1 MSKLPAFQFYPG
13 DWRKDPSLN
22 VCSRF
27 ACGLLIDLLCVCF
40 ESACRGALVLP
51 SGVPMSR
58 DQIFRAV
65 CRGETREEFETALNE
80 LIDAGVMKVHD
91 SGYLYNSR
99 MVRDEEV
106 RQGRVEA
113 GSKGGSKRQANSK
126 QTLKQTSSKP
136 EANTQAN
143 HQAKR
148 GSSSSSSTSVIKG
161 GFDPPTVEQV
171 RDYCQERKND
181 IDAQA
186 FVDHYTA
193 NGWMRGKNK
202 IKDWRACVRT
212 WEQTRKTQSGQLEL
226 DDWPDVLSAIKR
238 TYQPDIKNRSD
249 VAAVLSEDQFRAAES
264 VGLAR
269 IANCDQFDKLTPSAY
284 RSARRANHA

>member
-1 MSKLPAFQFYPG
+1 
-13 DWRKDPSLN
+13 
-22 VCSRF
+22 
-27 ACGLLIDLLCVCF
+27 
-40 ESACRGALVLP
+40 
-51 SGVPMSR
+51 MSR
-58 DQIFRAV
+58 
-65 CRGETREEFETALNE
+65 
-80 LIDAGVMKVHD
+80 
-91 SGYLYNSR
+91 R
-99 MVRDEEV
+99 MVNDEKIRDI
-106 RQGRVEA
+106 RKNA
-113 GSKGGSKRQANSK
+113 GKKGGNPNLLNQKV
-126 QTLKQTSSKP
+126 KP
-136 EANTQAN
+136 EVNQNPTTRVKQN
-143 HQAKR
+143 PTP
-148 GSSSSSSTSVIKG
+148 SSSSSTSVIKG

-171 RDYCQERKND
+171 RDYCRERKND

-238 TYQPDIKNRSD
+238 TYQPDIKNRAD